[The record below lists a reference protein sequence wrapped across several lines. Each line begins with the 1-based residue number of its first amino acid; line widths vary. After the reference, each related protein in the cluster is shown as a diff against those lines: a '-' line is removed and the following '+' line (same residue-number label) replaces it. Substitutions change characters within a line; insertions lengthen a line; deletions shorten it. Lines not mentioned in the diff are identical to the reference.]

1 MNAQPRRWRRQSRLL
16 SNSTSMHWLQD
27 KMASEG
33 DGKGKP
39 CQRGRASSLWECLGW
54 TGGQARR
61 HHPNSPYW
69 PHVLCFTTVQWRPA
83 TRNQKGRRSKGKP
96 ERQTDREKERRR
108 QGGKEGGETGD
119 CGINSDVKKYQ
130 MTVLKTSP
138 HQNETNK
145 NPQPNNNNN
154 KKQIM
159 GENVFLCKYLMIWL
173 L

>member
-1 MNAQPRRWRRQSRLL
+1 MEACYQ
-16 SNSTSMHWLQD
+16 
-27 KMASEG
+27 
-33 DGKGKP
+33 
-39 CQRGRASSLWECLGW
+39 
-54 TGGQARR
+54 
-61 HHPNSPYW
+61 
-69 PHVLCFTTVQWRPA
+69 
-83 TRNQKGRRSKGKP
+83 KP
-96 ERQTDREKERRR
+96 EGKKQQKKTRETDSEKERRR
-108 QGGKEGGETGD
+108 QGGKEEGEMGD

-138 HQNETNK
+138 HQNQNQNQNNETNKK